1 MLWACF
7 VIFSAFQSGKQMIQK
22 HKSIFT
28 VVFASFIVEAM
39 TLNHII
45 NLWIQNELNAVAL
58 RVRHLN
64 VQIEKKLSR
73 EKSIHNCNFPAVSNI
88 KSNKKTCDFDD

>member
-45 NLWIQNELNAVAL
+45 NLWIQNELNAVHYGS
-58 RVRHLN
+58 V
-64 VQIEKKLSR
+64 I
-73 EKSIHNCNFPAVSNI
+73 
-88 KSNKKTCDFDD
+88 